1 MFVGLLLRHKLQLP
15 PNQIAIVIINTG
27 ENLKNRVLEKMMS
40 LSEWISSNESLLSGI
55 AAVVVIFGFIAA
67 ISRTFLTNMRKG
79 GGKLTNVQK
88 ITLSELSSPSPYP
101 IQFADSDGVKLAFNT
116 LGMDEPTLI
125 VTPGIISNLHV
136 SSHLP
141 PIKET
146 MEALAQFSKV
156 INFDKRGQG
165 LSDPT
170 SKAATME
177 ERVKDIACIAD
188 QTSTDRFF
196 LMGISEGGPMSIKYA
211 VENPARVSGLI
222 LFGTTA
228 KFSRSDD
235 YPLGISNKA
244 FEGLIQAWGTGSGR
258 DIFFPSIPRDVID
271 DDTYKGFERLLSDRR
286 SMSQIVEY
294 MEALDVRPILHK
306 IQCPTLVIH
315 FTGDL
320 AVPIRMGRY
329 LADNIPNSKFIEIAG
344 VDHCDLGNAP
354 EAIFEIRQMLNS

>member
-1 MFVGLLLRHKLQLP
+1 MNFP
-15 PNQIAIVIINTG
+15 
-27 ENLKNRVLEKMMS
+27 
-40 LSEWISSNESLLSGI
+40 EWISSNESLLSGI

-67 ISRTFLTNMRKG
+67 IGRSLLTNIQKDS
-79 GGKLTNVQK
+79 GKPAVTK
-88 ITLSELSSPSPYP
+88 RITLSELSSPSPYP
-101 IQFADSDGVKLAFNT
+101 IRFADSDGVKLAFNT
-116 LGMDEPTLI
+116 FGIDEPTLM

-141 PIKET
+141 PIKAS

-170 SKAATME
+170 SQAATME

-188 QTSTDRFF
+188 QTDTDKFF
-196 LMGISEGGPMSIKYA
+196 LMGISEGGPMSITYA
-211 VENPARVSGLI
+211 IENPARVSGLI

-228 KFSRSDD
+228 KFSRSED
-235 YPLGISNKA
+235 YPMGISDRA
-244 FEGLIQAWGTGSGR
+244 FDLLIETHGTGKGR
-258 DIFFPSIPRDVID
+258 DIFFPSISRDVID
-271 DDTYKGFERLLSDRR
+271 DDTYKGFEKLLSDRR
-286 SMSQIVEY
+286 SMSQMVSY
-294 MEALDVRPILHK
+294 MKTLDLRPILSK

-320 AVPIRMGRY
+320 AVPVRMGRY
-329 LADNIPNSKFIEIAG
+329 LADNIPDSKFVEIAG

-354 EAIFEIRQMLNS
+354 EAIAEIRKMVNP

>member
-1 MFVGLLLRHKLQLP
+1 
-15 PNQIAIVIINTG
+15 
-27 ENLKNRVLEKMMS
+27 MS
-40 LSEWISSNESLLSGI
+40 LSEWISNNESLLSGI

-67 ISRTFLTNMRKG
+67 ISRLFLTSMRKG
-79 GGKLTNVQK
+79 SGKSTSAQK

-101 IQFADSDGVKLAFNT
+101 IQFADSDGVKVAFNT
-116 LGMDEPTLI
+116 HGIDKPTLI

-170 SKAATME
+170 SEAASME

-188 QTSTDRFF
+188 HTNSDKFF
-196 LMGISEGGPMSIKYA
+196 LMGISEGGPMSVKYA

-235 YPLGISNKA
+235 YPMGLSNGT
-244 FEGLIQAWGTGSGR
+244 FERLIQAWGTGTGR
-258 DIFFPSIPRDVID
+258 DIFFPSISRDVID
-271 DDTYKGFERLLSDRR
+271 DDAYKGFEKLLSNRR
-286 SMSQIVEY
+286 SMSQMVAY
-294 MEALDVRPILHK
+294 MKTLDVRPILSK

-320 AVPIRMGRY
+320 AVPVRMGRY

-354 EAIFEIRQMLNS
+354 GAISEIRQFLNSGN

>member
-1 MFVGLLLRHKLQLP
+1 
-15 PNQIAIVIINTG
+15 
-27 ENLKNRVLEKMMS
+27 MS
-40 LSEWISSNESLLSGI
+40 LPEWISSNESLLSGI

-67 ISRTFLTNMRKG
+67 ISRPFLKKMWRNGEKSNST
-79 GGKLTNVQK
+79 QK

-101 IQFADSDGVKLAFNT
+101 IQFADSDGVKLAFNSFG
-116 LGMDEPTLI
+116 LNEPTLI

-146 MEALAQFSKV
+146 MRALAQFSKV

-170 SKAATME
+170 SEAATMK

-188 QTSTDRFF
+188 KTNTDKFF

-211 VENPARVSGLI
+211 IENPARVSGLI

-228 KFSRSDD
+228 KFSRSED
-235 YPLGISNKA
+235 YPMGISNRS
-244 FEGLIQAWGTGSGR
+244 FENLIQAWGTGSSR
-258 DIFFPSIPRDVID
+258 EIFFPSISRDTID
-271 DDTYKGFERLLSDRR
+271 DDAYKGFEKLLSDRR
-286 SMSQIVEY
+286 SMSQIVAY
-294 MEALDVRPILHK
+294 MKTLDVRPILNK

-320 AVPIRMGRY
+320 AVPVRMGRY

-354 EAIFEIRQMLNS
+354 EAIFEIKKMLNS

>member
-1 MFVGLLLRHKLQLP
+1 MG
-15 PNQIAIVIINTG
+15 
-27 ENLKNRVLEKMMS
+27 
-40 LSEWISSNESLLSGI
+40 LSEWISNNEGLLNGI
-55 AAVVVIFGFIAA
+55 AAFVVIFGFLGAL
-67 ISRTFLTNMRKG
+67 SRSLLTNMRERK
-79 GGKLTNVQK
+79 KEVKKARK
-88 ITLSELSSPSPYP
+88 ITLAEISSPSPYP
-101 IQFADSDGVKLAFNT
+101 IQFAKSDGVKIAFST
-116 LGMDEPTLI
+116 FGIDEPTLI

-136 SSHLP
+136 TSHLP

-146 MEALAQFSKV
+146 MNALSQFSKV

-170 SKAATME
+170 SEVATMT
-177 ERVKDIACIAD
+177 ERVSDIACIAD
-188 QTSTDRFF
+188 HTNTDRFF

-211 VENPARVSGLI
+211 VENPSRVSGLI

-228 KFSRSDD
+228 KFVRTDD
-235 YPLGISNKA
+235 YPLGISDKA
-244 FEGLIQAWGTGSGR
+244 IESLISAWGSGSGR
-258 DIFFPSIPRDVID
+258 DVFFPSISREVID
-271 DDTYKGFERLLSDRR
+271 DDTYKGIEKLLADKR
-286 SMSQIVEY
+286 SMAQIVSY
-294 MEALDVRPILHK
+294 MRTLDVRPILNK

-354 EAIFEIRQMLNS
+354 DAISEIKLMLTG